1 MTRPPLARPD
11 AFFPFWRDTL
21 AALARAP
28 ANPRLGLAVTSSE
41 GARIVP
47 VRFASL
53 GGCNIQGFLI
63 TLDDPAGELLRD
75 EERLREDGANADGA
89 PRRPLVVTTHGYNGQ
104 CNPVLEARHTATCGA
119 DLFCFDVRGFGLS
132 RSACPVDPR
141 GYILTGLTDPRTS
154 ILRGAV
160 CDYVRA
166 AEVAQRL
173 GAGRGGVVFHGRSY
187 GGALALLAQ
196 GLTSG
201 ADYLAVAL
209 PTFGWLEGRRQLVTR
224 GSGQEINT
232 HLARHPRL
240 EAAATAT
247 LRYFDTVNVA
257 DRIACPTL
265 IGVARRDDVVPAATV
280 YAIANH
286 MDPPPQI
293 VELPVGHSADEEERR
308 WTDFDARWTA
318 AVAALGARESVA
330 RRAPRRTP
338 AGDADYGCRRQRGS
352 PAGPARRQ
360 YSS

>member
-1 MTRPPLARPD
+1 MSGYDASAIRATRPRLNRPD
-11 AFFPFWRDTL
+11 GFFPFWAETL
-21 AALARAP
+21 AALAGVP
-28 ANPRLGLAVTSSE
+28 ANPRLGLAVTSPE

-47 VRFASL
+47 VRFASFS
-53 GGCNIQGFLI
+53 GCDVQGFLI
-63 TLDDPAGELLRD
+63 TLDEPD
-75 EERLREDGANADGA
+75 ERRETGSLAT
-89 PRRPLVVTTHGYNGQ
+89 RPLVVTTHGYNGQ

-132 RSACPVDPR
+132 RAACPVDSR

-173 GAGRGGVVFHGRSY
+173 GAGGGGVVFHGRSY

-224 GSGQEINT
+224 GSGQEINA

-257 DRIACPTL
+257 DRITCPTL
-265 IGVARRDDVVPAATV
+265 MGVARQDEVVPAATV

-293 VELPVGHSADEEERR
+293 VELPVGHSTDEDERR
-308 WTDFDARWTA
+308 WMDFDARWTA
-318 AVAALGARESVA
+318 AVAALG
-330 RRAPRRTP
+330 TP
-338 AGDADYGCRRQRGS
+338 ASTG
-352 PAGPARRQ
+352 RQ

>member
-1 MTRPPLARPD
+1 MGAYDASAVRTTRPPLARPD
-11 AFFPFWRDTL
+11 GFFPFWQGTL
-21 AALARAP
+21 AALARVP
-28 ANPRLGLAVTSSE
+28 ANPRLGLTVTSPE
-41 GARIVP
+41 GAHIVP

-53 GGCNIQGFLI
+53 GNCDIQGFLI
-63 TLDDPAGELLRD
+63 TLDAP
-75 EERLREDGANADGA
+75 EDGAAADSPA
-89 PRRPLVVTTHGYNGQ
+89 RRPLVVTTHGYNSQ

-132 RSACPVDPR
+132 RAACQVDPR
-141 GYILTGLTDPRTS
+141 GYILTGLTAPHTS

-173 GAGRGGVVFHGRSY
+173 CAGRGGVVFHGRSY

-196 GLTSG
+196 GLTSR

-224 GSGQEINT
+224 GSGQEINQ

-265 IGVARRDDVVPAATV
+265 IGVARRDEVVPAATV

-286 MDPPPQI
+286 MDPPPEI
-293 VELPVGHSADEEERR
+293 VELPVGHSTDEEERR

-318 AVAALGARESVA
+318 TVAALR
-330 RRAPRRTP
+330 
-338 AGDADYGCRRQRGS
+338 S
-352 PAGPARRQ
+352 PEPEPEPSTRQ

>member
-1 MTRPPLARPD
+1 MSGYDASAIRATRPRLNRPD
-11 AFFPFWRDTL
+11 GFFPFWAETL
-21 AALARAP
+21 AALAGVP
-28 ANPRLGLAVTSSE
+28 ANPRLGLAVTSPE

-47 VRFASL
+47 VRFASFS
-53 GGCNIQGFLI
+53 GCDVQGFLI
-63 TLDDPAGELLRD
+63 TLDEPD
-75 EERLREDGANADGA
+75 ERRETGSLAT
-89 PRRPLVVTTHGYNGQ
+89 RPLVVTTHGYNGQ

-132 RSACPVDPR
+132 RAACPVDSR

-173 GAGRGGVVFHGRSY
+173 GAGGGGVVFHGRSY

-224 GSGQEINT
+224 GSGQEINA
-232 HLARHPRL
+232 HLAGHPRL

-257 DRIACPTL
+257 DRITCPTL
-265 IGVARRDDVVPAATV
+265 MGVARQDEVVPAATV

-293 VELPVGHSADEEERR
+293 VELPVGHSTDEEERR
-308 WTDFDARWTA
+308 WMDFDARWTA
-318 AVAALGARESVA
+318 AVAALG
-330 RRAPRRTP
+330 TP
-338 AGDADYGCRRQRGS
+338 ASTG
-352 PAGPARRQ
+352 RQ

>member
-1 MTRPPLARPD
+1 MGAYDPSAVRTTRPPLARPD
-11 AFFPFWRDTL
+11 GFFPFWRDTL
-21 AALARAP
+21 SALARVP
-28 ANPRLGLAVTSSE
+28 ANPRIGLAVTSAE

-53 GGCNIQGFLI
+53 GACDIQGFLV
-63 TLDDPAGELLRD
+63 TLDDPDATAARGLP
-75 EERLREDGANADGA
+75 G
-89 PRRPLVVTTHGYNGQ
+89 PRPLVVTTHGYNGR
-104 CNPVLEARHTATCGA
+104 CNPVLEARHTASCGA

-141 GYILTGLTDPRTS
+141 GYMLTGLTAPHTS

-166 AEVAQRL
+166 VEVAQRL
-173 GAGRGGVVFHGRSY
+173 GGGRASVVFHGRSY
-187 GGALALLAQ
+187 GGALAFLAQ
-196 GLTSG
+196 GLTSR
-201 ADYLAVAL
+201 AAYLAVAL
-209 PTFGWLEGRRQLVTR
+209 PTFGWVDGRRRLVTR
-224 GSGQEINT
+224 GSGREVND
-232 HLARHPRL
+232 HLARNPRL

-265 IGVARRDDVVPAATV
+265 IGVAQRDEVVPAATV

-286 MDPPPQI
+286 MDPPPEI
-293 VELPVGHSADEEERR
+293 VELPVGHSTDEEERR
-308 WTDFDARWTA
+308 WVDFDDRWTA

-330 RRAPRRTP
+330 PQRP
-338 AGDADYGCRRQRGS
+338 AAAACS
-352 PAGPARRQ
+352 LSTARQ

>member
-1 MTRPPLARPD
+1 MSAYDASAVRTTRPTLIRPD
-11 AFFPFWRDTL
+11 GFFPFWQQTL
-21 AALARAP
+21 AALARVP
-28 ANPRLGLAVTSSE
+28 ANPRLGLTVTSPE

-53 GGCNIQGFLI
+53 GNCDIQGFLI
-63 TLDDPAGELLRD
+63 TLDAP
-75 EERLREDGANADGA
+75 EDGAATDSPA
-89 PRRPLVVTTHGYNGQ
+89 RRPLVVTTHGYNSQ

-132 RSACPVDPR
+132 RSACRVDPR
-141 GYILTGLTDPRTS
+141 GYILTGLTAPHTS

-173 GAGRGGVVFHGRSY
+173 GAGRGGMAFHGRSY

-196 GLTSG
+196 GLTSR

-224 GSGQEINT
+224 GSGQEINE

-257 DRIACPTL
+257 DRIVCPTL
-265 IGVARRDDVVPAATV
+265 IGVAQRDEVVPAATV

-286 MDPPPQI
+286 MDPQPEI
-293 VELPVGHSADEEERR
+293 VELPVGHSTDEEERR

-318 AVAALGARESVA
+318 AVAALR
-330 RRAPRRTP
+330 
-338 AGDADYGCRRQRGS
+338 S
-352 PAGPARRQ
+352 PEPEPEPSTRQ

>member
-1 MTRPPLARPD
+1 MEAIHSRVAFVAFVRFMSGYDASAIRATRPRLTRPD
-11 AFFPFWRDTL
+11 GFFPFWAETL
-21 AALARAP
+21 AALAGVP
-28 ANPRLGLAVTSSE
+28 ANPRPGLAVTSPE

-47 VRFASL
+47 VRFTSF
-53 GGCNIQGFLI
+53 GGCEVQGFLI
-63 TLDDPAGELLRD
+63 ALYEPD
-75 EERLREDGANADGA
+75 ERRQTGS
-89 PRRPLVVTTHGYNGQ
+89 PRAARPLVVTTHGYNGQ
-104 CNPVLEARHTATCGA
+104 CNPVLEARHTTTCRA

-132 RSACPVDPR
+132 RAACPVDSR

-187 GGALALLAQ
+187 GGALAMLAQ
-196 GLTSG
+196 GLTSR
-201 ADYLAVAL
+201 AEYLAVAL

-224 GSGQEINT
+224 GSGQEVNE

-265 IGVARRDDVVPAATV
+265 IGVARRDEVVPAATV

-293 VELPVGHSADEEERR
+293 VELPVGHSTDQEERR
-308 WTDFDARWTA
+308 WAEFDARWTA
-318 AVAALGARESVA
+318 AVAVLGTPASVA
-330 RRAPRRTP
+330 
-338 AGDADYGCRRQRGS
+338 
-352 PAGPARRQ
+352 RQ